1 MPLHSIAEGNLA
13 ELSADVVAGVGGAEH
28 GFKIHESARSK
39 VRLADP
45 ERKRRLLR
53 LVLRRSIAGYR
64 GSGCRS
70 VGVES
75 SVFDMRRASQSLLQR
90 INLLLLLADLQL
102 LLRNLLLLLR
112 YGLAQRFD
120 LVRH

>member
-1 MPLHSIAEGNLA
+1 MPLQSIAEGDLA
-13 ELSADVVAGVGGAEH
+13 ELSADVVAGDGGAAQ
-28 GFKIHESARSK
+28 GDKIDESARST

-45 ERKRRLLR
+45 ERKPRRLWF
-53 LVLRRSIAGYR
+53 VLGWSMHAYR